1 MFNIAKSSLNR
12 MKKCFI
18 NYFFSYFN
26 FLFIFISHDTIDFD
40 SIKWYY
46 QNFCFYEYIIML
58 LGMLHLHQFC
68 YLFFVSKKLTSQ
80 RKNEKC
86 VGTTFDV
93 IITREVEILRNLS
106 IMELC
111 LEDLASLV
119 RLINL
124 LKRFYGRVTAAT
136 AVTQHIVQ

>member
-1 MFNIAKSSLNR
+1 MNR
-12 MKKCFI
+12 HAFKPTCCYVLVTEICIKI
-18 NYFFSYFN
+18 VPQ
-26 FLFIFISHDTIDFD
+26 FLFDYSMLDWIDFD

-58 LGMLHLHQFC
+58 LVMLHLHQFC
-68 YLFFVSKKLTSQ
+68 FFFVSKKLTSQ